1 MIALDRVSFRY
12 GDDGPDVLREVDL
25 RLREGEYV
33 ALAGH
38 NGSGK
43 STLLKHLNALLIP
56 TAGTVTVDGLDTR
69 DPSSQRRIRR
79 VVGMVFQNP
88 DHQIVG
94 MTVEEDVAFG
104 PGNLAL
110 PPREVREC
118 VQEALARVELEG
130 YESRAPHT
138 LSGGEKRLVSI
149 AGVLAMKP
157 RFIALD
163 EPTAYLDPVSR
174 RRVLDLIAGLHR
186 QGMGILHVTHSIGN
200 VVDADRLLV
209 MERGSIVLDDR
220 PEAACAALASG
231 RFPGL
236 EAPPVAALM
245 AELKG
250 LGWGVNPNVLTVRDA
265 CREIDACL
273 TRRPGESSS

>member
-1 MIALDRVSFRY
+1 MIVLDGVSFRY
-12 GDDGPDVLREVDL
+12 GEEGPDVLRGVDFH
-25 RLREGEYV
+25 LREGEYV

-38 NGSGK
+38 NGCGK
-43 STLLKHLNALLIP
+43 STLLKHLNALLVP
-56 TAGTVTVDGLDTR
+56 NAGTVIVDGLDTR
-69 DPSSQRRIRR
+69 DPSAQRQIRR
-79 VVGMVFQNP
+79 AVGMVFQNP

-110 PPREVREC
+110 PPREIREC
-118 VQEALARVELEG
+118 VREALARVGLEG

-200 VVDADRLLV
+200 VVDADRLVV
-209 MERGSIVLDDR
+209 MEGGAIALDDR
-220 PEAACAALASG
+220 PETACAALASG

-236 EAPPVAALM
+236 EIPPVAALM
-245 AELKG
+245 AELSS
-250 LGWGVNPNVLTVRDA
+250 LGWGVNPNILSVRDA

-273 TRRPGESSS
+273 NRLPGGRP